1 MRNWLAAALLATVG
15 MTGAALSVEAA
26 EDLSCDALAA
36 AIRQTTELLAQ
47 HRMQL
52 LSYSPAAAQRAD
64 SAERLLELHHRLILL
79 HVQQDCG
86 TLPITRRF

>member
-15 MTGAALSVEAA
+15 TAGTALPAGAAQ
-26 EDLSCDALAA
+26 DLSCDALAA
-36 AIRQTTELLAQ
+36 AIRQTSELLAQ
-47 HRMQL
+47 HRIQL
-52 LSYSPAAAQRAD
+52 LSYSPAAAQRTD
-64 SAERLLELHHRLILL
+64 SAERLLALHHRLILL